1 MHDCGVIKSHSL
13 HFLGYFYRLT
23 SFSLG
28 AAFFQSFGTTFLQA
42 FLYGGVEAVF
52 QVAIGFAA
60 VLVFSEFAGIELGDF
75 GLGEGRVDVWLAVVG
90 VDGGVVVVLWVNEGV
105 HCFGGVVFLH
115 EIFADE
121 EAVVANGAQAV
132 QSSVRADATF
142 GDSEETVGNA
152 ADEVEG
158 NVGVHREV

>member
-1 MHDCGVIKSHSL
+1 MHYCVIIKPHSH
-13 HFLGYFYRLT
+13 HFLGYRYRRHLL
-23 SFSLG
+23 SFG
-28 AAFFQSFGTTFLQA
+28 AAFFQSFGAAFLQA

-105 HCFGGVVFLH
+105 HCFGGVVLFH
-115 EIFADE
+115 EVLADE

>member
-1 MHDCGVIKSHSL
+1 MLGAKLRNIRGRDTCGLHYCVIIKPHSL

-28 AAFFQSFGTTFLQA
+28 AAFFQTLSH
-42 FLYGGVEAVF
+42 GGVETVF
-52 QVAIGFAA
+52 QVAVGFAA

-75 GLGEGRVDVWLAVVG
+75 GLGEGRVDVGLAVVG

-105 HCFGGVVFLH
+105 HCFGGVVLFH
-115 EIFADE
+115 EVLADE

-132 QSSVRADATF
+132 QCCV
-142 GDSEETVGNA
+142 
-152 ADEVEG
+152 
-158 NVGVHREV
+158 

>member
-28 AAFFQSFGTTFLQA
+28 AAFFQTLSH
-42 FLYGGVEAVF
+42 GGVEAVF

-75 GLGEGRVDVWLAVVG
+75 GLGEGRVDVGLAVVG
-90 VDGGVVVVLWVNEGV
+90 VDG
-105 HCFGGVVFLH
+105 
-115 EIFADE
+115 
-121 EAVVANGAQAV
+121 
-132 QSSVRADATF
+132 
-142 GDSEETVGNA
+142 
-152 ADEVEG
+152 
-158 NVGVHREV
+158 

>member
-1 MHDCGVIKSHSL
+1 MHYCVIIKPHSH

-60 VLVFSEFAGIELGDF
+60 VLVFSELAGIELGDF
-75 GLGEGRVDVWLAVVG
+75 GLGEGRVDVGLAVVG

-121 EAVVANGAQAV
+121 EAVVANGAQTV
-132 QSSVRADATF
+132 QCCV
-142 GDSEETVGNA
+142 
-152 ADEVEG
+152 
-158 NVGVHREV
+158 